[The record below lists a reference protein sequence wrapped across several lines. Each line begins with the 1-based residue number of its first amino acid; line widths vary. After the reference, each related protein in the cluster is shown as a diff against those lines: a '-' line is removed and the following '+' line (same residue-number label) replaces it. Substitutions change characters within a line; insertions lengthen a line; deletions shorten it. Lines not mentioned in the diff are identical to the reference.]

1 MSDIEKEDA
10 LARKVRERRERAEGI
25 NTPQQIPVSAQTAL
39 KPTLAENLPK
49 VEIQQ
54 PAKKTEFNVSKI
66 PAEKLTNLIAAMD
79 RGENPLA
86 VARLIADI
94 LTGDVKN
101 IALAH
106 ELKVSP
112 PWISKRLSLLSAPQ
126 EVQKL
131 IEAGSIS
138 ETEYYNNREHVEK
151 QVTKKKGQT
160 LKYQRMPTVTI
171 SIEAAQTLAELL
183 QKIATQQNLTPIKI
197 EKNATKKEL
206 TSILNFRTSEIARA
220 FK

>member
-1 MSDIEKEDA
+1 MSEIGKEDA
-10 LARKVRERRERAEGI
+10 LARKVRERREKAEGI
-25 NTPQQIPVSAQTAL
+25 YSPQI
-39 KPTLAENLPK
+39 KPSL
-49 VEIQQ
+49 VELSVKSDADIQ
-54 PAKKTEFNVSKI
+54 ATSRKTELSTSKI
-66 PAEKLTNLIAAMD
+66 PPDKLANLIATMD
-79 RGENPLA
+79 RGDNPLA

-94 LTGDVKN
+94 LAGDIKN
-101 IALAH
+101 ITLAY

-112 PWISKRLSLLSAPQ
+112 PWISKRLSLLSASL

-131 IEAGSIS
+131 IESGSIS

-151 QVTKKKGQT
+151 QVNKKKGHT

-183 QKIATQQNLTPIKI
+183 QKIATQENLSPIKLD
-197 EKNATKKEL
+197 KNATKKEL

>member
-1 MSDIEKEDA
+1 MSDIEKEDP
-10 LARKVRERRERAEGI
+10 LARKVRERREQAKGKEASQHL
-25 NTPQQIPVSAQTAL
+25 PE
-39 KPTLAENLPK
+39 PTLVESLPQ
-49 VEIQQ
+49 VSSEIKT
-54 PAKKTEFNVSKI
+54 KKQEANISKI
-66 PAEKLTNLIAAMD
+66 PPEKLANLIAAME
-79 RGENPLA
+79 RGENPLV

-94 LTGDVKN
+94 LAGEVKN
-101 IALAH
+101 ITLAH

-112 PWISKRLSLLSAPQ
+112 PWVSKRLSLLSAPQ

-151 QVTKKKGQT
+151 QVNKKNGHR

-183 QKIATQQNLTPIKI
+183 QKITIREKLSPIKLD
-197 EKNATKKEL
+197 KNATKKEL
-206 TSILNFRTSEIARA
+206 TSILNFRTSEITRA
-220 FK
+220 YK